1 MTQDNNKGISTIT
14 YNYLNLPQTITMT
27 GKGTISYTYDAT
39 GNKLQKKVVDN
50 TNGTTTTTL
59 YLNVVVYQNDVLQFI
74 AHEEGRLRINNTNN
88 GYVYDYFLKDHLGN
102 TRMTITDDYS
112 IATHIIDATSY
123 YPFGLT
129 MAGISSKASG
139 KLSNKYQ
146 FGGKEKQSQ
155 EFSDGSGLETCDFLA
170 RNYDPQIGRFHQL
183 DPLSEISRRWT
194 PYVYSANNPIRYNDP
209 DGMVWGDAEK
219 DGKIAKR
226 LQDRIAERIK
236 DENGNL
242 DKANKSIS
250 SIKAK
255 IDKDGTSSKLER
267 QLKNAT
273 ADAASATGAISEL
286 NASSAELTEMG
297 SADTKQVFTFNETS
311 GVEGGTEKR
320 ADGVI
325 EMNVVGDANAVHEA
339 KHGYIIHKEG
349 ARTRDNF
356 YSHEVRAYTAQFA
369 FDAATVQNN
378 VPSYWG
384 NAKIP
389 SDITI
394 NWIIGIHNGTG
405 GAVGD
410 FIYARQLMGAAYEP
424 KLIMKMLDGERK
436 K

>member
-1 MTQDNNKGISTIT
+1 
-14 YNYLNLPQTITMT
+14 
-27 GKGTISYTYDAT
+27 
-39 GNKLQKKVVDN
+39 
-50 TNGTTTTTL
+50 
-59 YLNVVVYQNDVLQFI
+59 
-74 AHEEGRLRINNTNN
+74 
-88 GYVYDYFLKDHLGN
+88 
-102 TRMTITDDYS
+102 MTITDDNNAAS
-112 IATHIIDATSY
+112 LVIDATSY

-155 EFSDGSGLETCDFLA
+155 EFSDGSGLETYDFLA

-194 PYVYSANNPIRYNDP
+194 PYVYSANNPIGYNDP

-242 DKANKSIS
+242 DKANKRIS

-297 SADTKQVFTFNETS
+297 SVDTKQVFTFNETTGS
-311 GVEGGTEKR
+311 EGGTEKR

-339 KHGYIIHKEG
+339 KHGYILHKEG

-384 NAKIP
+384 NAKTP

-410 FIYARQLMGAAYEP
+410 FIYAKQLMGAAYEP